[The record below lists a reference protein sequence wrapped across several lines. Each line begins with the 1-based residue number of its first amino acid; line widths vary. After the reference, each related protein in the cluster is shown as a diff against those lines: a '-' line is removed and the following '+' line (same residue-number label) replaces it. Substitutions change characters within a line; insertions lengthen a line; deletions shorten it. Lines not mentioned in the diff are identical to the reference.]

1 MRLRKDNVQLHYGLY
16 NPFSDPGGQRNS
28 WELRHVTLD
37 ASQKFRVVF
46 EGVKG
51 MGVSKGGLS
60 LDDINLSET
69 QCPHHTWHIQN
80 FTNLLATSPV
90 GSRIYSP
97 TFLSPDGYSFQ
108 IGLYVN
114 GKSSSPS
121 SMAMYL
127 HLTSGPDDSQLKWP
141 CPWRQATI
149 ALMDQHPSI
158 QQRMDNQRMI
168 TTDPSKTS
176 TDCKNKNYIGL
187 KTETWRRSRWTST
200 TSNTPFGYLFLE
212 GIFLSMF
219 RIIQTSSH
227 RLCTLI

>member
-1 MRLRKDNVQLHYGLY
+1 
-16 NPFSDPGGQRNS
+16 
-28 WELRHVTLD
+28 
-37 ASQKFRVVF
+37 
-46 EGVKG
+46 

-80 FTNLLATSPV
+80 FTSLLTTVPV
-90 GSRIYSP
+90 GSKIYSP

-114 GKSSSPS
+114 GKSNSPI

-127 HLTSGPDDSQLKWP
+127 HLTSGPNDSQLNWP

-149 ALMDQHPSI
+149 ALMDQHPNI

-168 TTDPSKTS
+168 TTNPMRTS
-176 TDCKNKNYIGL
+176 TDCKNKRNYIAL
-187 KTETWRRSRWTST
+187 KTEIDKKSMYLHHQRR
-200 TSNTPFGYLFLE
+200 NTIFKWLTFLD
-212 GIFLSMF
+212 GIFPFVF
-219 RIIQTSSH
+219 RIIRTFSP
-227 RLCTLI
+227 RAYMLI

>member
-1 MRLRKDNVQLHYGLY
+1 MFLY
-16 NPFSDPGGQRNS
+16 KVTCTTYALFSETGGQGNS
-28 WELRHVTLD
+28 WELHHVTLD

-69 QCPHHTWHIQN
+69 QCPHHKWHIQD
-80 FTNLLATSPV
+80 FTSLLATTPV
-90 GSRIYSP
+90 GSKIYSP

-108 IGLYVN
+108 ISLYINGL
-114 GKSSSPS
+114 SSSPGN
-121 SMAMYL
+121 MAMYL
-127 HLTSGPDDSQLKWP
+127 HLNSGPNDSQLKWP

-149 ALMDQHPSI
+149 ALMDQHPNI

-176 TDCKNKNYIGL
+176 TDCKNKMNYI
-187 KTETWRRSRWTST
+187 
-200 TSNTPFGYLFLE
+200 
-212 GIFLSMF
+212 
-219 RIIQTSSH
+219 
-227 RLCTLI
+227 